1 MNKFY
6 KILTLFV
13 FLYYAAFAVHAQ
25 NLGFSLKKDQK
36 KVQIPFELYNNLIV
50 IPVILNGTLPLRFVL
65 DTGVRTTIL
74 TEKAYSDI
82 LNLVYTKKISI
93 AGAGGMR
100 IVEAYVTGNVSLD
113 IPPGVIGRGHVMLV
127 LAEDYLQLRN
137 YLGTNV
143 HGIVGYELFSRFIVK
158 IDYAKRL
165 ITLNAP
171 HDFKPKRSYRKVDMT
186 IEDTKP
192 YIQSQVTMHDGQK
205 VLTKLLVDSGA
216 SHGLLLDPESDD
228 RISVPEKFVASSIGR
243 GLGGDIPGKIG
254 RIQQLNI
261 NGYKLNNLIATFP
274 DPDSYMDSVVNRTFR
289 HGTVGGE
296 ILSRFHVIFD
306 FSKQAVYLKKNS
318 AFKKKF
324 NFNMSGVVIKAK
336 GSALHTYEVV
346 EVRKNS
352 SAANAGVLA
361 GDIIREIN
369 GVNTKYYN
377 LSEMIGILNSKEGK
391 KIHLEILRDNVRI
404 KARFRLLS
412 PI

>member
-1 MNKFY
+1 MNRYY
-6 KILTLFV
+6 KIFTLFI
-13 FLYYAAFAVHAQ
+13 FLYYVAFAVQAQ

-36 KVQIPFELYNNLIV
+36 RVQIPFELYNNLIV

-158 IDYAKRL
+158 IDYAKKL
-165 ITLNAP
+165 ITLNTP
-171 HDFKPKRSYRKVDMT
+171 DDFKPKRSYRKVDMT

-192 YIQSQVTMHDGQK
+192 YIHGQVTMHDGQK
-205 VLTKLLVDSGA
+205 IVTKLLVDSGA

-228 RISVPEKFVASSIGR
+228 RISVPQKYIASSIGR

-254 RIQQLNI
+254 RIQQLNVS
-261 NGYKLNNLIATFP
+261 GYKLNHLIATFP
-274 DPDSYMDSVVNRTFR
+274 DPDSYMDSVISKTFR
-289 HGTVGGE
+289 HGTMGGE
-296 ILSRFHVIFD
+296 ILSRFNVIFD
-306 FSKQAVYLKKNS
+306 FSRQAVYLKKNS

-324 NFNMSGVVIKAK
+324 NFNMSGVAIKAK
-336 GSALHTYEVV
+336 GSALHIYEVV
-346 EVRKNS
+346 EVRENS
-352 SAANAGVLA
+352 SADNAGIVI
-361 GDIIREIN
+361 GDIISEIN
-369 GVNTKYYN
+369 GIDTKYYN

-391 KIHLEILRDNVRI
+391 KINLEILRDNAKI
-404 KARFRLLS
+404 KVRFRLMS